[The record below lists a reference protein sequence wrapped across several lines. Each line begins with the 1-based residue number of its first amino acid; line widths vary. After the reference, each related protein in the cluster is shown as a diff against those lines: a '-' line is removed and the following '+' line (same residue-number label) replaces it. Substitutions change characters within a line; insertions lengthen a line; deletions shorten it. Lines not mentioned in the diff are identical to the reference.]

1 MGSNRSL
8 PFDLPGTSSN
18 KEELVIPDKL
28 YFRISEVSKLTGLE
42 PYVLRYWETEFK
54 LIKPVRTKSRHRL
67 YKRKDLDVIF
77 EIKHLLYEEKFT
89 IEGARK
95 RMKTDREMMNE
106 QLSLPLDSVS
116 KKPEITQTDIETIRS
131 ELNNVI
137 EMVKEL

>member
-8 PFDLPGTSSN
+8 PFDLPGKTST

-77 EIKHLLYEEKFT
+77 EIKHLLYEEQYT
-89 IEGARK
+89 IAGAK
-95 RMKTDREMMNE
+95 KKLDGIMKEEKTEAKSDSSVDTKAAI
-106 QLSLPLDSVS
+106 LSA
-116 KKPEITQTDIETIRS
+116 
-131 ELNNVI
+131 
-137 EMVKEL
+137 VKELKAIRKLLS